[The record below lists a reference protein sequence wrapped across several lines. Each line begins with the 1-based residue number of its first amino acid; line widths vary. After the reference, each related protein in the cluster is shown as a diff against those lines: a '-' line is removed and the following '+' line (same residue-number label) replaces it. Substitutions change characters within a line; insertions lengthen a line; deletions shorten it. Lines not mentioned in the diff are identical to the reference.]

1 MKFVKRNS
9 FFLLAGLV
17 MIFLSSCSKQGN
29 LADGYG
35 NFDAHAEVIVSSQ
48 TMGQLLQF
56 NVEEGDY
63 LKTGQIVGLVDTT
76 QLHLKKEVMMNQKKV
91 VASKLDNINANI
103 AVERQQLKNN
113 EITLRRIQNLYR
125 SNAATKQQLDNINGL
140 VALTRKRIEA
150 TRTQKR
156 NIYTQL
162 KSINAQIAEINESIQ
177 QSLITNPV
185 AGTVLVKY
193 AEKGELATPGK
204 PLYKIANLKTLE
216 LKAYVSG
223 SQLSHIKIG
232 QKVKVY
238 YDKNKKSDNEIDGT
252 VLWISSQAEFTPKT
266 IQTKQERVNL
276 VYAVKIKVSNANG
289 ALKIGMPGEF
299 RIISKQSK

>member
-9 FFLLAGLV
+9 FLLLAGLV

-299 RIISKQSK
+299 RIISQQSK

>member
-9 FFLLAGLV
+9 FLLLAGLV

-76 QLHLKKEVMMNQKKV
+76 QLHLKKEVMINQKKV
-91 VASKLDNINANI
+91 VASKLNNINANI
-103 AVERQQLKNN
+103 AVEQQQLKNN

-299 RIISKQSK
+299 RIISQQSK

>member
-1 MKFVKRNS
+1 MKIIKRNS
-9 FFLLAGLV
+9 LFILAGLAV
-17 MIFLSSCSKQGN
+17 ALLSSCSNQGT
-29 LADGYG
+29 LSDGYG

-56 NVEEGDY
+56 NVEQGNRI
-63 LKTGQIVGLVDTT
+63 KAGQVVGLVDTT
-76 QLHLKKEVMMNQKKV
+76 QLNLKKAVLQNQKKV
-91 VASKLDNINANI
+91 VASRLDNIHASI
-103 AVERQQLKNN
+103 AVQQQQLKIN
-113 EITLRRIQNLYR
+113 EINQRRVQNLFR
-125 SNAATKQQLDNINGL
+125 SKAATQKQLDDINGL
-140 VALTRKRIEA
+140 VALNKKQIKA
-150 TRTQKR
+150 IQTQK
-156 NIYTQL
+156 NNVYTELQ
-162 KSINAQIAEINESIQ
+162 SINAQIAQVNESIR

-185 AGTVLVKY
+185 EGTVLVKY

-216 LKAYVSG
+216 LRAFISG

-238 YDKNKKSDNEIDGT
+238 YDKNKTADNEVNGT

-266 IQTKQERVNL
+266 IQTKQERVDL

-299 RIISKQSK
+299 RIASHQSN